1 MILLQKCA
9 GVAEWQTHQ
18 TQNLTGATSCRFE
31 SGCRHSLAGAKPKTP
46 SSFLVTRR
54 LDGVFLFHR
63 ILHFWEEKVI
73 SAQSRG
79 RILHFWGEKV
89 ISAQNRGRI
98 LHFRREKVISAQN
111 RGRILHFWEEKM
123 ISAQN
128 RGRILHFWEE
138 KMISAQSRGRIL
150 RFWGEKVISAQNHEV
165 SMIKSILQGR
175 NYH

>member
-1 MILLQKCA
+1 MTLLQKCA

-63 ILHFWEEKVI
+63 ILHFW
-73 SAQSRG
+73 
-79 RILHFWGEKV
+79 GEKA

-98 LHFRREKVISAQN
+98 LHFRREKAIFAQN
-111 RGRILHFWEEKM
+111 RGRILHFRRGKDDFCTKLRKDFAFLRGKDYFCTKSWSQYDKIYSTEQKLSL
-123 ISAQN
+123 IS
-128 RGRILHFWEE
+128 GILMFW
-138 KMISAQSRGRIL
+138 KYIM
-150 RFWGEKVISAQNHEV
+150 
-165 SMIKSILQGR
+165 
-175 NYH
+175 